1 MKKMRNYAFA
11 LLAIMFVFAG
21 CHKKSSDVDSRDA
34 FVGTYSYVTDGE
46 MEFSSFVPGLNPV
59 LPLKSE
65 GIIKIEKLS
74 KQDSVL
80 ISGAFGNRVDPFKA
94 VVKGNQLEF
103 VEDSYVAKGQTFEAL
118 MTISNNTATLAKDTL
133 TWVDD
138 HVVCDGDMMS
148 VEISGEG
155 HVTMK
160 AAKKS
165 AY

>member
-1 MKKMRNYAFA
+1 MKKMRNYVFA

-21 CHKKSSDVDSRDA
+21 CNKKSSDVDSRDA

-155 HVTMK
+155 NVTMT
-160 AAKKS
+160 AIKKS
-165 AY
+165 VY

>member
-21 CHKKSSDVDSRDA
+21 CNKKSSDVDLRDA

-46 MEFSSFVPGLNPV
+46 MTFSTFIPGANPK

-65 GIIKIEKLS
+65 GTIKIEKLS

-80 ISGAFGNRVDPFKA
+80 ISGAFGNRIDPFKA

-103 VEDSYVAKGQTFEAL
+103 VEDSYVAKGQTFEVL
-118 MTISNNTATLAKDTL
+118 MTISNNTATLSKDTL

-155 HVTMK
+155 NVTMT
-160 AAKKS
+160 AIKKS
-165 AY
+165 VN

>member
-21 CHKKSSDVDSRDA
+21 CDKKSSDVDLRDA

-46 MEFSSFVPGLNPV
+46 MEFSSFIPGANPK

>member
-1 MKKMRNYAFA
+1 MKKIRNYAFA

-21 CHKKSSDVDSRDA
+21 CDKKSSDVDLRDA

-46 MEFSSFVPGLNPV
+46 MTFSTFIPGANPK
-59 LPLKSE
+59 LPLQSE
-65 GIIKIEKLS
+65 GTIKIEKLS

-80 ISGAFGNRVDPFKA
+80 ISGAFGNRIDPFKA

-118 MTISNNTATLAKDTL
+118 MTISNKTATLAKDTL
-133 TWVDD
+133 TWADD
-138 HVVCDGDMMS
+138 HVVCDGTMMS

-155 HVTMK
+155 NVTMT
-160 AAKKS
+160 AIKKS
-165 AY
+165 AN